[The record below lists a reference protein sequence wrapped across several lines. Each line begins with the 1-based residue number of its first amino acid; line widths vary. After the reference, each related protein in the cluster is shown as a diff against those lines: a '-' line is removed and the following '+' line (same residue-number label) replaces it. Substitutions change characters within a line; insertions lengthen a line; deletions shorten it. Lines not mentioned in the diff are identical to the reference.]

1 MIKIRSTNA
10 DLFTAVILLVAIGFL
25 FAQTFSF
32 APSPVK
38 GYPGAAFFPRL
49 ILIGT
54 GIFTALWIGLLVLG
68 RLSGRDLLKNE
79 EPYFDFEYS
88 DYIISI
94 VAVLAYV
101 GTLDLVGFE
110 IGTFALLALLLLPR
124 IGAFAAAAAAAV
136 TTLVLYGTFVLLLNV
151 SVPLLFLPRYVTF

>member
-1 MIKIRSTNA
+1 MIKIRSSTA
-10 DLFTAVILLVAIGFL
+10 DLFTAVILLAAIGYL
-25 FAQTFSF
+25 FVLTFSL

-49 ILIGT
+49 VLVGT
-54 GIFTALWIGLLVLG
+54 GLFAALWLGLVLLG
-68 RLSGRDLLKNE
+68 RLSGRELMKTD
-79 EPYFDFEYS
+79 EPYFDFEYK

-94 VAVLAYV
+94 VAVLAYI
-101 GTLDLVGFE
+101 GTLDFLGFE
-110 IGTFALLALLLLPR
+110 IGTFALLAFLLWPR
-124 IGAFAAAAAAAV
+124 IGALAAAGAAAL